1 MGKTRNKGVE
11 FTLNTVNIRN
21 KDFEWSTGIIFS
33 LNRDKIVDLRGDKKM
48 ISPINGSSANPCEF
62 TTTMTSTASG
72 RKVTNSPIPQQ
83 TVQKRDPKGAKP
95 GSAKVKDA
103 DGNGYIDSNDKVIIG
118 SKNPSFLMSMSNTLT
133 YKNFYLSFL
142 LNGTFKVTREL
153 NEANIGSWSYNLYN
167 YLHNADY
174 WTPEHTNSKYA
185 SPAYNNFDGHSYY
198 KDFTYIQIKNIT
210 LGYNFE
216 KNFVKKLGLSGLGV
230 NISVENPYTFCDIR
244 SVLNYDNSWFA
255 SYPTARSYVLGLNLS
270 F

>member
-1 MGKTRNKGVE
+1 MPITGHRN
-11 FTLNTVNIRN
+11 T
-21 KDFEWSTGIIFS
+21 
-33 LNRDKIVDLRGDKKM
+33 
-48 ISPINGSSANPCEF
+48 
-62 TTTMTSTASG
+62 
-72 RKVTNSPIPQQ
+72 PIP
-83 TVQKRDPKGAKP
+83 
-95 GSAKVKDA
+95 
-103 DGNGYIDSNDKVIIG
+103 NM
-118 SKNPSFLMSMSNTLT
+118 L
-133 YKNFYLSFL
+133 
-142 LNGTFKVTREL
+142 
-153 NEANIGSWSYNLYN
+153 
-167 YLHNADY
+167 
-174 WTPEHTNSKYA
+174 

>member
-1 MGKTRNKGVE
+1 MKINSIIDLVKDLDTSRQTKNLNKLLIRILLHLQVE
-11 FTLNTVNIRN
+11 F
-21 KDFEWSTGIIFS
+21 S
-33 LNRDKIVDLRGDKKM
+33 
-48 ISPINGSSANPCEF
+48 
-62 TTTMTSTASG
+62 
-72 RKVTNSPIPQQ
+72 
-83 TVQKRDPKGAKP
+83 
-95 GSAKVKDA
+95 
-103 DGNGYIDSNDKVIIG
+103 
-118 SKNPSFLMSMSNTLT
+118 
-133 YKNFYLSFL
+133 
-142 LNGTFKVTREL
+142 
-153 NEANIGSWSYNLYN
+153 LYN

>member
-1 MGKTRNKGVE
+1 
-11 FTLNTVNIRN
+11 
-21 KDFEWSTGIIFS
+21 
-33 LNRDKIVDLRGDKKM
+33 M
-48 ISPINGSSANPCEF
+48 ISPINGSSANPLRVYYDYDVDGIWQEGDKF
-62 TTTMTSTASG
+62 TYTAADG
-72 RKVTNSPIPQQ
+72 TEKEIQ
-83 TVQKRDPKGAKP
+83 KGAKP

>member
-1 MGKTRNKGVE
+1 MRLPLDGTEKE
-11 FTLNTVNIRN
+11 I
-21 KDFEWSTGIIFS
+21 
-33 LNRDKIVDLRGDKKM
+33 
-48 ISPINGSSANPCEF
+48 
-62 TTTMTSTASG
+62 
-72 RKVTNSPIPQQ
+72 Q
-83 TVQKRDPKGAKP
+83 KGAKP

-185 SPAYNNFDGHSYY
+185 SPAYNNFDGPAKKIRIGISMPVY
-198 KDFTYIQIKNIT
+198 FCT
-210 LGYNFE
+210 
-216 KNFVKKLGLSGLGV
+216 VK
-230 NISVENPYTFCDIR
+230 F
-244 SVLNYDNSWFA
+244 
-255 SYPTARSYVLGLNLS
+255 S
-270 F
+270 FFILIFPHGMQNCFSIVFFSIPPQVQKVHRNT